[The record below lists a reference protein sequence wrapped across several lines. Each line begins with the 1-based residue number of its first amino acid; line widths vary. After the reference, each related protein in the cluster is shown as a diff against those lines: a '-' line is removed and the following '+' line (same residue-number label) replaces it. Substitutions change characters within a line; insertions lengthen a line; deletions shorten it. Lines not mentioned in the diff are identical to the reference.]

1 MGGKLKK
8 FTRIVAV
15 AAAATMATV
24 GFVTA
29 PAHAASKIG
38 RAHV

>member
-24 GFVTA
+24 G
-29 PAHAASKIG
+29 
-38 RAHV
+38 